1 MTTIN
6 QDKENSMETRI
17 MELLNEIKEL
27 NHNKKSERWLCIKD
41 VSRYTSMS
49 DSTIRR
55 AVKRGTLKASNSTG
69 KLLFKVSSVDRWL
82 NG

>member
-6 QDKENSMETRI
+6 QDKDNSMETRI

-27 NHNKKSERWLCIKD
+27 NDNKKTERWLCIKD
-41 VSRYTSMS
+41 VCRYTSMS

-55 AVKRGTLKASNSTG
+55 AVKRGTLKASHSTG

>member
-27 NHNKKSERWLCIKD
+27 NDNKKAERWLCIKD
-41 VSRYTSMS
+41 VCRYTSMS

-55 AVKRGTLKASNSTG
+55 AVKRGTLKASHSTG

>member
-6 QDKENSMETRI
+6 QDKGNSMETRI
-17 MELLNEIKEL
+17 LELLNEIKDL
-27 NHNKKSERWLCIKD
+27 NEGKKSERWLCIKD
-41 VSRYTSMS
+41 VCKYTSMS

-55 AVKRGTLKASNSTG
+55 AVKKGTLKASHSTG
-69 KLLFKVSSVDRWL
+69 KLLFKVSSIDRWL

>member
-1 MTTIN
+1 
-6 QDKENSMETRI
+6 

-27 NHNKKSERWLCIKD
+27 NDNKKAERWLCIKD
-41 VSRYTSMS
+41 VCRYTSMS

-55 AVKRGTLKASNSTG
+55 AVKRGTLKASHSTG

-82 NG
+82 SG

>member
-27 NHNKKSERWLCIKD
+27 NHSKKSERWLCIKD

>member
-6 QDKENSMETRI
+6 QDKDNSMETRI

-27 NHNKKSERWLCIKD
+27 NDNKKAERWLCIKD
-41 VSRYTSMS
+41 VCRYTSMS

-55 AVKRGTLKASNSTG
+55 AVKRGTLKASHSTG